1 MNTQNKIDLLA
12 HEALDRTYIVMEMLA
27 DYLIDHA
34 YFYDKNTK
42 TEKLEKAFQL
52 LHEVYQEIGNER

>member
-1 MNTQNKIDLLA
+1 MNKQTDLLA

-34 YFYDKNTK
+34 YFYDQPSKA
-42 TEKLEKAFQL
+42 EKLDECFRL
-52 LHEVYQEIGNER
+52 LHEIYQEIGTSK